1 MKRKGQ
7 STIEIV
13 VLIAIIAVAV
23 LSMNRYVRRTIMGRL
38 KSSADQLGPQFSVDG
53 IKSIDTY
60 SSVNVHYTTNRSW
73 GGEESKTYTM
83 KNTVS
88 YSNIELKPLKEEEFL
103 KDEK

>member
-1 MKRKGQ
+1 MKKKGQ

-38 KSSADQLGPQFSVDG
+38 KSSADQLGPQFSVNA
-53 IKSIDTY
+53 ISYMNSYTT
-60 SSVNVHYTTNRSW
+60 VNVSYTTNTSW
-73 GGEESKTYTM
+73 GGEETKNYTM
-83 KNTVS
+83 KNITS

-103 KDEK
+103 K